1 MIAES
6 DPNGVFSRLVAPSTV
21 VKISQISQARL
32 RRGHLPG
39 LQGPCRHW
47 TPSQR
52 SAQLRGHWLAQ
63 PRVNTVSWVSQLSPR
78 VQ

>member
-6 DPNGVFSRLVAPSTV
+6 DPNGVFSCLVVPSTV
-21 VKISQISQARL
+21 VKISQARL

-63 PRVNTVSWVSQLSPR
+63 PRVNTVSRVSQLSPG